1 MAKEDSSTEMEL
13 HDEFVETVTPVG
25 EPNFR
30 LLSPTP
36 MSHSNCCNIQSRS
49 VLPLPTVDHSVVNRL
64 KEERSKEYLR
74 RRKLDEIKK
83 GKSIAFDPEDQGRSV
98 NVKRRKFIEVAPQ
111 KSKLLC
117 LRKDSYVV
125 VMCLTMN
132 LMSIHIASSLDR
144 CCGIMAR

>member
-36 MSHSNCCNIQSRS
+36 MSHSNCCNIQSGS
-49 VLPLPTVDHSVVNRL
+49 VLPLPTVDHSVVNRQ

-83 GKSIAFDPEDQGRSV
+83 GKSIAFYLEDQGRSV

-111 KSKLLC
+111 KSKLKVLY
-117 LRKDSYVV
+117 S
-125 VMCLTMN
+125 
-132 LMSIHIASSLDR
+132 
-144 CCGIMAR
+144 